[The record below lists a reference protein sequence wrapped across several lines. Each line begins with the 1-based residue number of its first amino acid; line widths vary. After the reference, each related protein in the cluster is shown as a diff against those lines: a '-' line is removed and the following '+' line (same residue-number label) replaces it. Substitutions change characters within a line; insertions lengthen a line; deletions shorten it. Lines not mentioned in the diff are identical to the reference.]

1 MQQIR
6 ANNLTFEVEDL
17 GPKTAPPVVLIMGLA
32 AQMTFWPDALI
43 QSLLNDGMRVIRFD
57 NRDVGLS
64 HKFDGRRA
72 PHPFLQIAAQRFGF
86 SGRAPYTLHDMVDD
100 TVGIL
105 DALDIERAHLVGV
118 SMGGMIAQL
127 MAGTAPDRV
136 ASLTSI
142 MSGTL
147 NPRLPRPSPK
157 LARALFLNQPRDQSR
172 EALIERSIKMYS
184 LIRSPDAGEDGM
196 DDLRAKM
203 SEAFDRSHYP
213 QGVRRQL
220 AAIIATGDLRPFLRQ
235 IGAPALIIHGA
246 QDPLVPV
253 EAGRDSARTIRNAKL
268 EILSGM
274 AHDLPKKHVPHI
286 AKLIAAHVKAASPA
300 KRTRVTA
307 R

>member
-6 ANNLTFEVEDL
+6 ANDLTFEVEDL
-17 GPKTAPPVVLIMGLA
+17 GPKNAPPVVLIMGLA
-32 AQMTFWPDALI
+32 AQMTFWPDAMI
-43 QSLLNDGMRVIRFD
+43 RSLLDDGLRVVRFD

-64 HKFDGRRA
+64 HKFHDRRA
-72 PHPFLQIAAQRFGF
+72 PNPLLQIAAQRFGF

-105 DALDIERAHLVGV
+105 DALQIERAHLVGV

-147 NPRLPRPSPK
+147 NPKLPRPSPN
-157 LARALFLNQPRDQSR
+157 LARALFLNQPRDKSR
-172 EALIERSIKMYS
+172 EALIARSIKMYS
-184 LIRSPDAGEDGM
+184 LIRSPGDDGM

-203 SEAFDRSHYP
+203 TEAFDRSHYP

-235 IGAPALIIHGA
+235 IEAPALIIHGA

-268 EILSGM
+268 EILQGM

-286 AKLIAAHVKAASPA
+286 AQLIAAHVKAASPRRERKA
-300 KRTRVTA
+300 MR
-307 R
+307 

>member
-6 ANNLTFEVEDL
+6 ANNLTFEVEDR

-32 AQMTFWPDALI
+32 AQMTFWPEALI
-43 QSLLNDGMRVIRFD
+43 QSLLDDGLRVIRFD

-64 HKFDGRRA
+64 HKFHDRRA
-72 PHPFLQIAAQRFGF
+72 PHPLLQIAAQRFGF

-105 DALDIERAHLVGV
+105 DALQIEKAHLVGV

-127 MAGTAPDRV
+127 MSGTEPDRV

-147 NPRLPRPSPK
+147 NPKLPRPSPK
-157 LARALFLNQPRDQSR
+157 LARALFLNQPRDKSR

-184 LIRSPDAGEDGM
+184 LIRSPGDEGM

-235 IGAPALIIHGA
+235 IEAPALIIHGA

-268 EILSGM
+268 EILQGM

-286 AKLIAAHVKAASPA
+286 AQLIAAHVKAAAPA
-300 KRTRVTA
+300 KQTKSAA